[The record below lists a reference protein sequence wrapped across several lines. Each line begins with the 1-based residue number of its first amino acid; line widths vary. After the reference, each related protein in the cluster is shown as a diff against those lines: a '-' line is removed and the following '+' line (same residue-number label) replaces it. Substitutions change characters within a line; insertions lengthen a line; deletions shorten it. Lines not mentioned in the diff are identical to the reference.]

1 MLLDMKEGLDTLLEL
16 AADTETLED
25 SFAEVDLSTPEDEEK
40 GSTLASAKGKG
51 VATPRKIEP
60 VEATS
65 IMQRFLLFTPSARA
79 KSMSALQNTSWDR
92 EASGEDTTEVCVL

>member
-16 AADTETLED
+16 AADMESLED
-25 SFAEVDLSTPEDEEK
+25 SFADVDLSTPGDEKAPKLALAEEK
-40 GSTLASAKGKG
+40 K

-60 VEATS
+60 IETTS
-65 IMQRFLLFTPSARA
+65 LMQRFLLFTPSARA

-92 EASGEDTTEVCVL
+92 EASGEDTTEVGV